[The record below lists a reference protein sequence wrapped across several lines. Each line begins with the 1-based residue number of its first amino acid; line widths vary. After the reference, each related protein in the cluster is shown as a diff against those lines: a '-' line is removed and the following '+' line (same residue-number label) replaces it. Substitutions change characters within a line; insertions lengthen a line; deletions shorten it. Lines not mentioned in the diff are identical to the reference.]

1 MNHMKVLT
9 CYPNS
14 ICSNRI
20 TIGALASYGRAYK
33 PHVGTSNYKA
43 HVGTSARRIRSE
55 FPLSRAL
62 MMHPLQIDTICTSRL
77 HRVRLPPSVCFSV
90 FEHCVGI
97 AKRLSH
103 YEGKPTGC
111 ILVLAGAELLS
122 GCRRLSN
129 TPSSILRKKITDDTS
144 EGSLRETFAA
154 DGGMLIDGQGGEILA
169 TKVRFA
175 TRPTE
180 FSFIVEGHGTRHHE
194 ALDVACGEECVAITR
209 SQDGYVTIF
218 SSEHLRC
225 SPDEARCFR
234 VQDEPDQRESG
245 QFKVVMDRTS
255 LVRFDANGKMD
266 FPRQASDALRS
277 LQAPLQVVAFVGPGR
292 TGKSTL
298 AGQVVGNSLLFPAAK
313 VLDAVTDGI
322 DAVAIQNPG
331 IDGTLL
337 VLDSEGF
344 DNVFAKSRPEV
355 ATLCL
360 LLCSQIVCVDY
371 DRLDDKQMTSLAKL
385 SACREAL
392 MPSGDVAADNLD
404 PHPPELVVVVN
415 GSRFHDLCDSK
426 TLEKAL
432 SSDEGNADR
441 QGCREAVR
449 KHFPCRHFASIPV
462 STHTDFETQVRALQD
477 IVLQAPLLL
486 TAGSG
491 LLGEF
496 VPANRQCFDGTMFRD
511 LVSRSLA
518 LMNNGSFIQPRDVYQ
533 SVLRDRDERSI
544 KLALAF
550 FERQLPIEGVYR
562 SGLKYQPGEAMQ
574 QVDVSHMTTEARQ
587 RLDEVLRRHYDEV
600 ERENDK
606 KGQAPIGNPKMEEE
620 RVADGPPSYS
630 KIQKTE
636 WMVAGGAAGAFG
648 GAAAGCAVV
657 ATGGLALL
665 AMVPGAA
672 FAGTF
677 TGAMLGQGQTQYTKK
692 QRFQRRRRTITN
704 KVNGEVVRGEW
715 LHVEYIDTEE
725 VVDKDDVPRQLQ

>member
-277 LQAPLQVVAFVGPGR
+277 LQAPLQVVALSGPDGQASLPSQ
-292 TGKSTL
+292 GKLL
-298 AGQVVGNSLLFPAAK
+298 AIVCS
-313 VLDAVTDGI
+313 
-322 DAVAIQNPG
+322 
-331 IDGTLL
+331 
-337 VLDSEGF
+337 
-344 DNVFAKSRPEV
+344 SRP
-355 ATLCL
+355 
-360 LLCSQIVCVDY
+360 
-371 DRLDDKQMTSLAKL
+371 
-385 SACREAL
+385 
-392 MPSGDVAADNLD
+392 
-404 PHPPELVVVVN
+404 
-415 GSRFHDLCDSK
+415 
-426 TLEKAL
+426 
-432 SSDEGNADR
+432 
-441 QGCREAVR
+441 
-449 KHFPCRHFASIPV
+449 
-462 STHTDFETQVRALQD
+462 
-477 IVLQAPLLL
+477 
-486 TAGSG
+486 
-491 LLGEF
+491 
-496 VPANRQCFDGTMFRD
+496 
-511 LVSRSLA
+511 
-518 LMNNGSFIQPRDVYQ
+518 
-533 SVLRDRDERSI
+533 
-544 KLALAF
+544 
-550 FERQLPIEGVYR
+550 
-562 SGLKYQPGEAMQ
+562 
-574 QVDVSHMTTEARQ
+574 
-587 RLDEVLRRHYDEV
+587 RRC
-600 ERENDK
+600 
-606 KGQAPIGNPKMEEE
+606 
-620 RVADGPPSYS
+620 
-630 KIQKTE
+630 
-636 WMVAGGAAGAFG
+636 WM
-648 GAAAGCAVV
+648 
-657 ATGGLALL
+657 L
-665 AMVPGAA
+665 
-672 FAGTF
+672 
-677 TGAMLGQGQTQYTKK
+677 
-692 QRFQRRRRTITN
+692 
-704 KVNGEVVRGEW
+704 
-715 LHVEYIDTEE
+715 
-725 VVDKDDVPRQLQ
+725 